1 MEVPPEE
8 EEVKERGENEEDG
21 ENGEGEQ
28 KDQEDEEEEEE
39 DEAFIRRNRYVFER
53 SSFSHTF
60 VRWETKGFALLV
72 RCREISTLAR
82 FNPRGDLIYVGT
94 NRGNINIWDVQ
105 TKEVSPLS
113 PLSVHSGRAST
124 EN

>member
-1 MEVPPEE
+1 ME
-8 EEVKERGENEEDG
+8 RENRRIRKTKKKRRKMRRSFDG
-21 ENGEGEQ
+21 TGT
-28 KDQEDEEEEEE
+28 
-39 DEAFIRRNRYVFER
+39 
-53 SSFSHTF
+53 FSNDHLLVTLSLDGRF
-60 VRWETKGFALLV
+60 KGYHYLV